1 MTDFEIGRLLQA
13 IEDMGE
19 MDNTLIFFIAGDNG
33 TSAEGVMNGLYNEM
47 TYINNEPKGSD
58 VDFMLNYCDEWGSPT
73 TYPHMAAGWA
83 VAFDSP
89 FTWTKQVASNYGGT
103 RQGMVIH
110 WPDGIKAKGEQREQW
125 HHVIDVVPTILE
137 ATGLTEPRVVNGI
150 PQKPIEG
157 TSMVYTFDNANAADR
172 HTIQYFE
179 MFGNRGLYFD
189 GWFAGTIHTPPWA
202 PPAHPIAEDVWEL
215 YKVDEDFSMSK
226 DLAKENPDKLAELQD
241 MWLAEALK
249 YNVLPM
255 DDRRQELFDPK
266 VAGRPDIMFG
276 RTTLTLYEGMGGLLE
291 NDFINTKSTSFDI
304 VADIE
309 TTESKTNGVI
319 VQQGGHFG
327 GWSFYVKD
335 SKLIYAYNYLGLKIY
350 SATSD
355 SKLPKG
361 KSTVKMDFAYDDK
374 TKMGGSGTATI
385 YINDKK
391 VGSVKVDR
399 TEFSIFSADETANVG
414 LDMESMTVTDYDTE
428 SSKFNG
434 KIDKVVISLK

>member
-1 MTDFEIGRLLQA
+1 
-13 IEDMGE
+13 
-19 MDNTLIFFIAGDNG
+19 
-33 TSAEGVMNGLYNEM
+33 
-47 TYINNEPKGSD
+47 
-58 VDFMLNYCDEWGSPT
+58 
-73 TYPHMAAGWA
+73 
-83 VAFDSP
+83 
-89 FTWTKQVASNYGGT
+89 
-103 RQGMVIH
+103 
-110 WPDGIKAKGEQREQW
+110 
-125 HHVIDVVPTILE
+125 
-137 ATGLTEPRVVNGI
+137 
-150 PQKPIEG
+150 
-157 TSMVYTFDNANAADR
+157 MVYTFDNANAADR

-189 GWFAGTIHTPPWA
+189 GWFAGTIHTAPWA
-202 PPAHPIAEDVWEL
+202 APAHPLSEDVWEL

-226 DLAKENPDKLAELQD
+226 DLAKEHPDKPVELQD
-241 MWLAEALK
+241 LWLAEALK

-276 RTTLTLYEGMGGLLE
+276 RKTVTLYEGMGGLLE

-309 TTESKTNGVI
+309 TKESKTNGVI
-319 VQQGGHFG
+319 LQQGGRFG

-391 VGSVKVDR
+391 VGSVKVDK
-399 TEFSIFSADETANVG
+399 TEFSIFSADETANIG